1 MPLVLCV
8 SCANV
13 SVNNAPIHRSPS
25 GGFNTGFN
33 TGFTLDLLFLE
44 YVMQHG
50 SDLRSTGIIYFA
62 QGESQMTLK
71 QLENE
76 FIDASDEAERLM
88 KTLNEPFIDEFHKV
102 VELRELIKNH
112 RDFFGTYPDSFFSF
126 DDF

>member
-1 MPLVLCV
+1 
-8 SCANV
+8 
-13 SVNNAPIHRSPS
+13 
-25 GGFNTGFN
+25 
-33 TGFTLDLLFLE
+33 
-44 YVMQHG
+44 MQHG